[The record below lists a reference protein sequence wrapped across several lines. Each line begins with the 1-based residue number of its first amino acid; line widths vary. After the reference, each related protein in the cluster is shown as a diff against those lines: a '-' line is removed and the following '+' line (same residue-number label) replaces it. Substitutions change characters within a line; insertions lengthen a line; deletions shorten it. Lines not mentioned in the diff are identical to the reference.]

1 MVGFLISIS
10 LADLLI
16 LATSPDTNQRIE
28 RRGCSWLRRLWSG
41 KECLILAA
49 KSGEINNVVW
59 SDCGFVFKIL
69 VMLAAT
75 HHT

>member
-1 MVGFLISIS
+1 MV
-10 LADLLI
+10 
-16 LATSPDTNQRIE
+16 RE
-28 RRGCSWLRRLWSG
+28 RMFDSCCNS
-41 KECLILAA
+41 A

-75 HHT
+75 HHTYLARILCIHPHVTP